1 MWEGLLLPKH
11 KDPFEA
17 LVLVFITEGAVMKM
31 IRSSSTE
38 VSLDYFGY
46 RCVDAVRVFI
56 SVYSTLLMHEKN
68 KLCVPSLVKIERGG
82 GGKDDFHAARRSAA
96 SRVLFNLERAV
107 AITTVL

>member
-1 MWEGLLLPKH
+1 MWEGLLLPKR

-17 LVLVFITEGAVMKM
+17 LVLVFITEGAVRSI

-56 SVYSTLLMHEKN
+56 SVYSTFLMHENN
-68 KLCVPSLVKIERGG
+68 KLCVLSLVKIEGG
-82 GGKDDFHAARRSAA
+82 GGR
-96 SRVLFNLERAV
+96 
-107 AITTVL
+107 